1 MVQNTIL
8 SWNTGK
14 FLSYGTGTVPVL
26 KCKILEGVNTGTVE
40 LDFLPSSAI
49 LRLLVAI
56 LAMNAKKYDEKIVLL
71 RFLRS
76 ARYK

>member
-26 KCKILEGVNTGTVE
+26 KCKILEGVNTVE
-40 LDFLPSSAI
+40 LDFLPLSAI

-56 LAMNAKKYDEKIVLL
+56 LAMNAKKYDEKKS
-71 RFLRS
+71 FS
-76 ARYK
+76 KDF